1 MKKNII
7 LWSISPRRKEIL
19 SILGIPFEIVASDYE
34 EDMTLQDTLSPEELA
49 LLLSR
54 WKWENIKDNLI
65 KNQKQAVVIAAD
77 TFVIHDNKCLGKP
90 FTKEKQIALL
100 KQFSWN
106 HCEVITWI
114 YVYDSYEN
122 KVYTNAITS
131 NIYFKTLS
139 SELIERY
146 TNTGEWLDRAGWF
159 AVQEKG
165 NILIDHIHGDRYN
178 IVWLPLSAIFNILQE
193 CKAV

>member
-7 LWSISPRRKEIL
+7 LWSTSPRRKEIL
-19 SILGIPFEIVASDYE
+19 SILGIPFEIVASEYE

-54 WKWENIKDNLI
+54 WKWENIKDTLI

-77 TFVIHDNKCLGKP
+77 TFVIHNNKCLGKP

-100 KQFSWN
+100 EQFSWN
-106 HCEVITWI
+106 HCEVITWV
-114 YVYDSYEN
+114 YVFDSYDN

-131 NIYFKTLS
+131 SIYFKTLS

-146 TNTGEWLDRAGWF
+146 VNTEEWLDRAGWF